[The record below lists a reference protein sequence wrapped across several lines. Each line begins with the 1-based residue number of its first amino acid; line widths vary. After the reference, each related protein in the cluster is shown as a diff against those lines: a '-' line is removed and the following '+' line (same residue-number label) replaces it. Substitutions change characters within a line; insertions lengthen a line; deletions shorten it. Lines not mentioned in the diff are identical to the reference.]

1 MAITFEPAR
10 PTDRAALESLLT
22 SFQLAT
28 EDLPDN
34 LDGFTL
40 ALDNGLLIGSVGLE
54 QVGPYGLLRSV
65 AVQEAYRNLGVGQRL
80 YTAALNLAQ
89 AAHLR
94 ELWLVTN
101 TAADYFEK
109 HGFERIDRAGVPVEI
124 TAIPQFTTLCPSSAI
139 VMHKTVP

>member
-65 AVQEAYRNLGVGQRL
+65 AVQEAYRNLGVGQQL
-80 YTAALNLAQ
+80 YAAALNLAQ
-89 AAHLR
+89 ATHLR

-109 HGFERIDRAGVPVEI
+109 HGFERIDRASVPVEI
-124 TAIPQFTTLCPSSAI
+124 TAIPQFTTLCPSTAI
-139 VMHKTVP
+139 VMRKTVP